1 MDFYHEKF
9 MRNSFTKS
17 EQKKLKTLNI
27 VIVGL
32 GGTGSFAFENLV
44 RMGVENFTLFDSDR
58 YELTNYNRQLFAH
71 DHSVDKLKTRV
82 ASDRA
87 HKINQNCKVE
97 QFGLFDPKL
106 LKTKPQ
112 IIFDCSDNVKSKIA
126 ISKYCISKKIPHVFC
141 SANDYRGIIS
151 VLFGKTFEDMFNLPK
166 DPDALAKF
174 AVCSSV
180 VCPSAAVSGS
190 LAAMLG
196 INYLLKKH
204 TVLAPEALFFNLQ
217 SKEMFWRNRLG

>member
-1 MDFYHEKF
+1 MDFYSEKF
-9 MRNSFTKS
+9 MRNSFTKL
-17 EQKKLKTLNI
+17 EQKKIRSLSVAL
-27 VIVGL
+27 VGL

-87 HKINQNCKVE
+87 HKINRDCKIE
-97 QFGLFDPKL
+97 QFGFFDPKL
-106 LKTKPQ
+106 LKKKPNL
-112 IIFDCSDNVKSKIA
+112 IFDCSDNVKSKIS
-126 ISKYCISKKIPHVFC
+126 ISNYCISKKIPHVFC
-141 SANDYRGIIS
+141 SANDYRGIVSI
-151 VLFGKTFEDMFNLPK
+151 LFGKKFEDMFNLPK
-166 DPDALAKF
+166 DPDALARF

-190 LAAMLG
+190 LAAMMG
-196 INYLLKKH
+196 INYILKKPII
-204 TVLAPEALFFNLQ
+204 LAPDALFFNLQ